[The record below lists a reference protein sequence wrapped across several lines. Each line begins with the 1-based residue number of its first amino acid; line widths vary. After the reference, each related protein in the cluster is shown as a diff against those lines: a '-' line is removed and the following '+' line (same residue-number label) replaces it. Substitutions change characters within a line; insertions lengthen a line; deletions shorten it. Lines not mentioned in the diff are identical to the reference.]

1 MSLHR
6 RLASGAALI
15 CIYLA
20 VEYLLPKPASVT
32 PEGWRL
38 LGLFAATIGGL
49 ILQPVP
55 GGAVVLAAVVLSAL
69 IGGLDTA
76 QALGGY
82 SDPMVWLVIAAFLI
96 SDALL
101 KTGLAR
107 RIALFFVRAVGK
119 SSLGVCYALSMTDMV
134 LAAIIPSNAA
144 RSGGVILP
152 VARSIAELYDSRPGP
167 TAGLLGTF
175 LLAAVYQNICV
186 TAAMFITGQA
196 SNPLAARIATDTF
209 HYPVTLLTW
218 FLAGVVPGLC
228 SLAVLPLLVF
238 HLNPPKIRH
247 TPEARAFAAGE
258 LKRMGPVSRAETIV
272 MLVFAA
278 VCLLWVTSPFH
289 RIDITATALLG
300 AVALILTGILS
311 WEDVVRN
318 KSAWSL
324 FIWYGGLVQLGKA
337 LGETGV
343 TRVFAQAVAA
353 RFTGEAWPVL
363 LAGALVVYFYAHY
376 GFASITAHLL
386 AMFTPFCAVLIAKG
400 APAGLVLFAF
410 ACFSNFAAG
419 LTHYGTTPAPMYFA
433 QNYLSLREW
442 WKVGF
447 AVSIVNF
454 TIWST
459 VGFWWWKLI
468 GLW

>member
-15 CIYLA
+15 FIYLA
-20 VEYLLPKPASVT
+20 VEYLLPKPASIA

-55 GGAVVLAAVVLSAL
+55 GGAVVLTAVVLSAL

-82 SDPMVWLVIAAFLI
+82 SDPIVWLVIAAFLI

-107 RIALFFVRAVGK
+107 RIALFFVRTAGR
-119 SSLGVCYALSMTDMV
+119 SSLGVCYALSLTDMV
-134 LAAIIPSNAA
+134 LAGIIPSNAA
-144 RSGGVILP
+144 RSGGVVLP
-152 VARSIAELYDSRPGP
+152 VARSIVELYDSRPGP
-167 TAGLLGTF
+167 TAGLLGAF
-175 LLAAVYQNICV
+175 LIAAVYQNVCV
-186 TAAMFITGQA
+186 TAAMFMTGQA
-196 SNPLAARIATDTF
+196 SNPLAARIATDAF
-209 HYPVTLLTW
+209 HYPLTPAAW
-218 FLAGVVPGLC
+218 FAAGIVPGLC

-238 HLNPPKIRH
+238 RLNPPKIRR

-258 LKRMGPVSRAETIV
+258 LKRMGPVSRPEAIV
-272 MLVFAA
+272 LLVFAA

-343 TRVFAQAVAA
+343 TRVFAHAVAA
-353 RFTGEAWPVL
+353 RFTGESWPVL
-363 LAGALVVYFYAHY
+363 LAGALVVYFYSHY

-447 AVSIVNF
+447 AVSIVNL